1 MLLATL
7 QLIADATAASPAAGG
22 SSIDAST
29 VGVIIASVVVSLGA
43 GAGGVA
49 IGRRTHISNSPL
61 DCREVKD
68 MISREEHDKDIREMR
83 EILRASEAKA
93 HQRMDD
99 IAQSLNRLIGLVEG
113 IRDTLTSRK
122 PRP

>member
-7 QLIADATAASPAAGG
+7 QLIADATAAAPAAGS

-61 DCREVKD
+61 DCREVKE
-68 MISREEHDKDIREMR
+68 MVSRAEHDEDIREVHRLLR
-83 EILRASEAKA
+83 ESETKA
-93 HQRMDD
+93 HGRMDG
-99 IAQSLNRLIGLVEG
+99 IAKQLDYQTGLLEG
-113 IRDTLTSRK
+113 IRDTLRESK
-122 PRP
+122 KRP